1 MARRGGG
8 IVRIGLLGA
17 SRIAPAA
24 VVEPARTCERAE
36 VTAVAARDPRRAA
49 TFADQHRIPHVVD
62 TYADLIASDL
72 VDAIYVGLPPSAHAP
87 WTIAALEAGTHVLC
101 EKPFSCTTEEAV
113 AMVAAAERTGLVLCE
128 AYHWRYHPLADR
140 LHQLLHVERRLG
152 RLRHVEA
159 AFDAPIP
166 DLTDIRHDPRL
177 GGGALMDLGC
187 YPVQW
192 ARFVAGAEPEVERA
206 RAVEGQPGI
215 DVSMEVELRFPED
228 LTALVTTSMDPD
240 VEVRA
245 VLRVEGEAGTLTVVN
260 PLAPHL
266 GHRLVLEA
274 DDGSTTET
282 VDGGTTYDHQL
293 QAFTAAIL
301 DGAPLPTGGADAVA
315 TMAVL
320 EACYAAAG
328 LPRRGA

>member
-1 MARRGGG
+1 MTEDV
-8 IVRIGLLGA
+8 VRIGLLGA
-17 SRIAPAA
+17 ARIAPAA
-24 VVEPARTCERAE
+24 VVEPARRDDRVE

-49 TFADQHRIPHVVD
+49 EFADRHGIPHVLD
-62 TYADLIASDL
+62 TYEDLIASDL
-72 VDAIYVGLPPSAHAP
+72 VDAVYVGLPPSAHAP
-87 WTIAALEAGTHVLC
+87 WTIAALEAGRHVLC
-101 EKPFSCTTEEAV
+101 EKPFSCTSDEAV
-113 AMVAAAERTGLVLCE
+113 AMVAAADRTGLVLCE
-128 AYHWRYHPLADR
+128 AFHWRYHPLADR
-140 LHQLLHVERRLG
+140 LHELLHVEHRLG
-152 RLRHVEA
+152 TLRHVEA

-215 DVSMEVELRFPED
+215 DVSMEVELRFPDD